1 MQEIKNKIE
10 AVLFMTGR
18 LMKIDEIAEHCGIKS
33 VGVVKQAMKA
43 LHLDYQKKESGLE
56 VYKEQDRYKLNIKKQ
71 YNHLST
77 KLVSNTELDGPSQA
91 TLALIA
97 YKQPAV
103 QSEIIKM
110 RGNTAYDH
118 IKALKEQEFLVSEK
132 FGRTRILKLTQKFFD
147 YFDIVEKEKL
157 KEKFKGIADKQ
168 EEKLANEIKE
178 EAKEEMIEKIS
189 KDEKIELENKEKKV
203 EAIVEVKTEEVEIE
217 KSNTKL
223 ESLDP
228 DDFGS

>member
-1 MQEIKNKIE
+1 ME
-10 AVLFMTGR
+10 
-18 LMKIDEIAEHCGIKS
+18 
-33 VGVVKQAMKA
+33 
-43 LHLDYQKKESGLE
+43 
-56 VYKEQDRYKLNIKKQ
+56 
-71 YNHLST
+71 
-77 KLVSNTELDGPSQA
+77 
-91 TLALIA
+91 TLAVIA
-97 YKQPAV
+97 WKYPV
-103 QSEIIKM
+103 LQSEVTKIRTNK
-110 RGNTAYDH
+110 AYEH
-118 IKALKEQEFLVSEK
+118 LRELEEMGYITREK
-132 FGRTRILKLTQKFFD
+132 KGRTRQIKLTQKFFD